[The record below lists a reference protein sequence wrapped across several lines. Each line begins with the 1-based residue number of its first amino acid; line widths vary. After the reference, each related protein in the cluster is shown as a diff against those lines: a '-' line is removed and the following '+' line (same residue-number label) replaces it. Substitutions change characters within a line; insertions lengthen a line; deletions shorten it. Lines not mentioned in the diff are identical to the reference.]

1 MTLQSTQLKT
11 ALLIAAVIAVYGIT
25 VLTIWILGPSIG
37 IGTLGQLALTVLVL
51 LTLPIGIL
59 INYYRKQKTKQSR
72 NQTPERKTSQRAAQ
86 LPAPTGKYEEITRG
100 AEEVVQW
107 LRSTKLSGKRSG
119 DAVFALPW
127 FIVSGP
133 PASGKTSL
141 LLSSGLDFHTLPSQR
156 AADQN
161 LVRPTKNTDWRMTDS
176 AVFID
181 TAGRYQSDGR
191 ERDEWAALLE
201 TIKQQ
206 RKSRPLDG
214 YVIAIDAAAVLGLN
228 DIQVEQQAKI
238 IRARLDEA
246 VQRLQTRFP
255 VYLVFTHM
263 DAIEGFADFFRGFTA
278 EERQQVWGM
287 TIPLALQQKA
297 NALFDDEF
305 DQLYARLMRRRIVQL
320 SIRASANEQLRV
332 LKFPGRF
339 RRARKRLGHF
349 TTALFR
355 PNPFSETP
363 LVRGFYFVSSGQSA
377 LGGRHVQGE
386 EYFTRSFF
394 KDVLLRDKDVVA
406 ASRSQN
412 QRPRF
417 KRAIV
422 SACAAAIVLAICGGM
437 VTSFFQNRA
446 LIANA
451 RSRGQEL
458 MKVRQESS
466 RKGAVT
472 TAGPDSRE
480 LQAVE
485 NVRAVLDE
493 LDTYERESPPL
504 SLRFG
509 LYSGQ
514 TLNAQDSI
522 LRHIYFEAVDENFLK
537 PTVQRVETDLESF
550 VSSTPDAA
558 SSATT
563 KDEDV
568 LGRHYDLL
576 KAYLMLV
583 NTGRVE
589 PTFLSNTLRD
599 YWQASAPAGKEEE
612 VAKQLEFFASQVNR
626 ADAPH
631 PEIDNAL
638 VSRAQTRLI
647 AYPIVNRVYK
657 RMTAEIN
664 AAVKYPVNLNT
675 IPGAREGNVLVG
687 TYSVPG
693 SFTTEGYRMFV
704 DKLESSAADE
714 FRRDDWVMKG
724 TEASEQNFEVKKDE
738 LAAMYYRDYIAH
750 WQKFLQ
756 EVKVREYQSKEDA
769 VRALRILSGSKSP
782 LETVTREVARQT
794 KLSDVSTG
802 GLLARVKR
810 ALHHAANDG
819 AATQVEKEFSPLG
832 KFLSDADA
840 SPIAEYRTKLKNAG
854 DQLAANPKSQGD
866 IAKALQAGNDNIGLR
881 ASRQAVTELVDQTGF
896 GAAPASDAAAK
907 LLQQPLDNLNVLL
920 VGTDF
925 EQIEKAW
932 QQLYVRSWQ
941 PLESRFPFNDSSEDA
956 SVTAMVAFLNPDKG
970 ELTKFF
976 NDRLKP
982 YFEEDWSPR
991 KEATEKFSPEF
1002 INFLKNARRL
1012 RDNLFPGGGSQP
1024 NVEYQIALGQTVRN
1038 ALVKIEIDGNV
1049 LEPDKPTPPFKW
1061 PGNKSG
1067 VKITFVPT
1075 TGPNTGQTQDLLQG
1089 KGVAGEWGLLRMVG
1103 ASGGS
1108 NTQLQLNVSGL
1119 RLTIQPK
1126 SGNIF
1131 QRELFTTVRAPK
1143 TALAQ

>member
-1 MTLQSTQLKT
+1 MTLHVTQLKT

-37 IGTLGQLALTVLVL
+37 IATLGQLALTILVLV
-51 LTLPIGIL
+51 TLPIGIL
-59 INYYRKQKTKQSR
+59 VNYYRKRKANQVR

-100 AEEVVQW
+100 AEEVAQW
-107 LRSTKLSGKRSG
+107 LRSTKLSGKQSG
-119 DAVFALPW
+119 DAVLALPW
-127 FIVSGP
+127 FMVSGP

-141 LLSSGLDFHTLPSQR
+141 LLSSGLDFHALPSQR

-161 LVRPTKNTDWRMTDS
+161 LVRPTKNTDWRMTNS

-191 ERDEWAALLE
+191 ERDEWASLLE

-263 DAIEGFADFFRGFTA
+263 DAIEGFADFFRGFKND
-278 EERQQVWGM
+278 ERQQVWGM

-320 SIRASANEQLRV
+320 GIRASATEQLRV

-377 LGGRHVQGE
+377 LGGRHVNGE

-406 ASRSQN
+406 ASQSQR

-417 KRAIV
+417 KRVMV
-422 SACAAAIVLAICGGM
+422 SACAAAIVLTICGGM
-437 VTSFFQNRA
+437 VTSFFRNRA

-458 MKVRQESS
+458 MKVRQDSS
-466 RKGAVT
+466 RKT
-472 TAGPDSRE
+472 TSAGPDSRE

-493 LDTYERESPPL
+493 LDTYERESPPV
-504 SLRFG
+504 SMRFG
-509 LYSGQ
+509 LYSGE

-537 PTVQRVETDLESF
+537 PAVQRVETDLKSF
-550 VSSTPDAA
+550 A
-558 SSATT
+558 SAKEISATT

-583 NTGRVE
+583 NTAQVE

-599 YWQASAPAGKEEE
+599 YWQASAPSGKEEE
-612 VAKQLEFFASQVNR
+612 TAKQLEFFARQVNH

-724 TEASEQNFEVKKDE
+724 TAVSEQNFEVKKDE

-769 VRALRILSGSKSP
+769 VRALRVLSSSKSP
-782 LETVTREVARQT
+782 LEAVTREVARQT
-794 KLSDVSTG
+794 KLSDVATG
-802 GLLARVKR
+802 GLIARVTR
-810 ALHHAANDG
+810 VFHHAVNDG
-819 AATQVEKEFSPLG
+819 AATQVEKEFSPLS
-832 KFLSDADA
+832 KFLADADA
-840 SPIAEYRTKLKNAG
+840 SPITEYRTKLKNAG

-866 IAKALQAGNDNIGLR
+866 IAKGLQAGNDNIGLR
-881 ASRQAVTELVDQTGF
+881 ASRQAVAELVEQTGF

-932 QQLYVRSWQ
+932 QQLYARSWQ
-941 PLESRFPFNDSSEDA
+941 PLESRFPFTDSNEDA
-956 SVTAMVAFLNPDKG
+956 SVTAMTAFLNPDKG

-991 KEATEKFSPEF
+991 NEASDKFSPEF
-1002 INFLKNARRL
+1002 INFLRNARRL

-1024 NVEYQIALGQTVRN
+1024 NVEYQVAFAQPVRN
-1038 ALVKIEIDGNV
+1038 ALVKLEIDGNV

-1067 VKITFVPT
+1067 VKLTIVPT

-1103 ASGGS
+1103 T
-1108 NTQLQLNVSGL
+1108 NPELQLNVSGL

-1126 SGNIF
+1126 SGNVF
-1131 QRELFTTVRAPK
+1131 QRELFTAVRAPK
-1143 TALAQ
+1143 NALQQ